1 MKGKRKGRRE
11 EKRER
16 EGEVENH
23 ENKSKI
29 FFFFFNEKGKMFKQS
44 KICKVTNGR
53 KRYKIIRW

>member
-1 MKGKRKGRRE
+1 MKRKRERKRE

-29 FFFFFNEKGKMFKQS
+29 FFLMKKGKCSMKVRAAKLQMEEKGVK
-44 KICKVTNGR
+44 
-53 KRYKIIRW
+53 

>member
-1 MKGKRKGRRE
+1 MLMKGKRERKRE

-29 FFFFFNEKGKMFKQS
+29 FFNEKGKMFNES

-53 KRYKIIRW
+53 KRCKIIRR

>member
-16 EGEVENH
+16 EEEVENH

-29 FFFFFNEKGKMFKQS
+29 FFFLMKKGKCSNKVRSAKLQMGEKGIK
-44 KICKVTNGR
+44 
-53 KRYKIIRW
+53 

>member
-16 EGEVENH
+16 EEEVENR

-29 FFFFFNEKGKMFKQS
+29 FFFFNEKGKMFKQS

>member
-23 ENKSKI
+23 ENKSQI
-29 FFFFFNEKGKMFKQS
+29 FFFFLMKKGKCSNKVRSAKLQMGEKGIK
-44 KICKVTNGR
+44 
-53 KRYKIIRW
+53 

>member
-16 EGEVENH
+16 EEEVENH

-29 FFFFFNEKGKMFKQS
+29 FFNEKGKMFKQS